1 MMLQPVFR
9 RSGPKMMVH
18 LDFLTMC
25 PVLRRLEMTDV
36 RMTPQ
41 AWWTLSAHPHLESL
55 ALRNMQVEAGDTQV
69 FWQICMQLETLK
81 MDNVTF
87 GGSGQEGGIV
97 PKDKVFDR
105 IRTFNL
111 RRGFEQFERQPI
123 ELIHCLPGVESMTL
137 ASDLPTQWMDY
148 PIRNHWP
155 QIKSLV
161 LTGVQESTLTA
172 LLESVGHG
180 LASLTFYHCQ
190 LATRTT
196 STKAL
201 QTHFK
206 TLVELR
212 IHPCTPV
219 SSETVL
225 DVLCACPVLE
235 VLHVRYLSAEVIT
248 GRGPWACQQHLRELT
263 AGIQVGQ
270 DEEALQPLVFERL
283 STLTRLEML
292 EILTPM
298 PNSRRSMLAFRLE
311 CGLGQLAH
319 WQHLSVLQFSMEWYN
334 INTPQVGMDEV
345 AWMAKHWK
353 KLRSVSG
360 HLHHDMEMELQLRIM
375 FESHGIKTFPTS
387 SSLGAKSRQK
397 TSRVHNTFRKVR
409 DTVKVLTRRR
419 GRDSTN
425 ADAV

>member
-1 MMLQPVFR
+1 
-9 RSGPKMMVH
+9 MMVL

-25 PVLRRLEMTDV
+25 PVLRRLEMKDV
-36 RMTPQ
+36 HMTPQ
-41 AWWTLSAHPHLESL
+41 AWRTLSTHPHLKSL
-55 ALRNMQVEAGDTQV
+55 ALENVQIVAGDAPV
-69 FWQICMQLETLK
+69 FWQICMQLETLE

-87 GGSGQEGGIV
+87 GGGAGSGGSQEGGIV

-105 IRTFNL
+105 IRTFSL
-111 RRGFEQFERQPI
+111 RRGYEQFERQPT

-137 ASDLPTQWMDY
+137 ASDLPTQWMEY
-148 PIRNHWP
+148 PIQNHWP
-155 QIKSLV
+155 HIKSLV
-161 LTGVQESTLTA
+161 LTGVQEPTLA
-172 LLESVGHG
+172 AILESVGHG
-180 LASLTFYHCQ
+180 LASLTFYHCE
-190 LATRTT
+190 LATRAN
-196 STKAL
+196 SKRAL
-201 QTHFK
+201 QAHFK

-219 SSETVL
+219 SSDTVL
-225 DVLCACPVLE
+225 DVLCSCPVLE

-248 GRGPWACQQHLRELT
+248 ERGPWACQHYLRELT

-270 DEEALQPLVFERL
+270 NEEALQPLVFERL

-334 INTPQVGMDEV
+334 INTPQVGMYEV

-375 FESHGIKTFPTS
+375 FESHGIKTFPSS
-387 SSLGAKSRQK
+387 SSLGESSSSSLILFSPPLPMNQYR
-397 TSRVHNTFRKVR
+397 TG
-409 DTVKVLTRRR
+409 RRR
-419 GRDSTN
+419 RNDQLGI
-425 ADAV
+425 